1 MIAEHNSNIYIL
13 LLVYSIMDDFQ
24 KIMWEEE
31 DEITE
36 ELRRKR
42 AAEAKR
48 RKYKVSDLY
57 EESNPSFSE

>member
-13 LLVYSIMDDFQ
+13 LLVYSIMGDFQ
-24 KIMWEEE
+24 KIIWKEE

-42 AAEAKR
+42 ADEAKR

-57 EESNPSFSE
+57 EESNPSFEG